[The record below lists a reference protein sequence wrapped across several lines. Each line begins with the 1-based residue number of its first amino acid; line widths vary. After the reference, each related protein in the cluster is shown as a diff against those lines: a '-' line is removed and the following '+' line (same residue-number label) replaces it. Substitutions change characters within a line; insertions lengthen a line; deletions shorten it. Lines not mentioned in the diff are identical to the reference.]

1 MSIYTTEEIWDLAS
15 KPDIDLELQHVLA
28 MTNEEIRASLRA
40 RGHDLR
46 VLEAHAMIMMGL
58 PRKRVSS
65 YRAGFIGAGAAATIT
80 AIAASATLF
89 VASQPA
95 LQTAVT
101 AVTAATGAAPPMT
114 AADALRAE
122 GLTACGNADWKRCL
136 ERLDKAR
143 ALDPAGDDAPNVREA
158 RERARR
164 ALANG
169 GH

>member
-15 KPDIDLELQHVLA
+15 TPDIDLEFQHVLA
-28 MTNEEIRASLRA
+28 MTNEEIRTSLRS

-80 AIAASATLF
+80 AFAASAALF

-95 LQTAVT
+95 VETAVT
-101 AVTAATGAAPPMT
+101 AVTATTAAAPGASP
-114 AADALRAE
+114 AESFRAE
-122 GLTACGNADWKRCL
+122 GLAACGDARWNWCL
-136 ERLDKAR
+136 ERLDLAR
-143 ALDPAGDDAPNVREA
+143 GLDPEGDDTPLVREA
-158 RERARR
+158 RERAKR

-169 GH
+169 NR